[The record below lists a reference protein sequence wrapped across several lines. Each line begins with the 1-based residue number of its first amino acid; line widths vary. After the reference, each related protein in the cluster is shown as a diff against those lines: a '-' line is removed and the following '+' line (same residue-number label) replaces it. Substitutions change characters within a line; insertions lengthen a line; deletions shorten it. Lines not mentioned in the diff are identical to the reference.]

1 MTDTLIFSSS
11 TSPREI
17 LIQLIQDLENL
28 LTSSQENLNIL
39 RIDNNNQK
47 QKSDVAIGFFQDG
60 NRLIQLFSSIENYL
74 DALEI
79 DSPST
84 KDEVKNVSKN
94 ASMEVLRAFVHEIRH
109 PVASMQGWMSIMQ
122 STKDHNI
129 ELQAIESF
137 DGLLQTIKDMH
148 SKLSDIVSEI

>member
-47 QKSDVAIGFFQDG
+47 QKSDVAIVFF
-60 NRLIQLFSSIENYL
+60 
-74 DALEI
+74 
-79 DSPST
+79 
-84 KDEVKNVSKN
+84 K
-94 ASMEVLRAFVHEIRH
+94 M
-109 PVASMQGWMSIMQ
+109 
-122 STKDHNI
+122 
-129 ELQAIESF
+129 AI
-137 DGLLQTIKDMH
+137 G
-148 SKLSDIVSEI
+148 

>member
-1 MTDTLIFSSS
+1 M
-11 TSPREI
+11 
-17 LIQLIQDLENL
+17 
-28 LTSSQENLNIL
+28 
-39 RIDNNNQK
+39 
-47 QKSDVAIGFFQDG
+47 
-60 NRLIQLFSSIENYL
+60 
-74 DALEI
+74 
-79 DSPST
+79 
-84 KDEVKNVSKN
+84 SKN